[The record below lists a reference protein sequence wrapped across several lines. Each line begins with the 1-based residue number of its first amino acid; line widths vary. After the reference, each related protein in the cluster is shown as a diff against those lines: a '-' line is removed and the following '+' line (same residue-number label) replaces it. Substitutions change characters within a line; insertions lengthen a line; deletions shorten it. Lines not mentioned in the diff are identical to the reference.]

1 MPHSHTIQAIILAGA
16 GGSRLYPLNSQGM
29 PKVLMPVANRPLL
42 TFPLRMLEEGGI
54 KDVLV
59 VGGEEREGRGGRGW
73 GPADRALW
81 VVWAGGGGNG
91 SAAKWRTAESKGW
104 LSTEVTGCQQASR

>member
-1 MPHSHTIQAIILAGA
+1 MTYATTLGSEPQAVILAGG

-59 VGGEEREGRGGRGW
+59 VSG
-73 GPADRALW
+73 L
-81 VVWAGGGGNG
+81 
-91 SAAKWRTAESKGW
+91 
-104 LSTEVTGCQQASR
+104 LSL